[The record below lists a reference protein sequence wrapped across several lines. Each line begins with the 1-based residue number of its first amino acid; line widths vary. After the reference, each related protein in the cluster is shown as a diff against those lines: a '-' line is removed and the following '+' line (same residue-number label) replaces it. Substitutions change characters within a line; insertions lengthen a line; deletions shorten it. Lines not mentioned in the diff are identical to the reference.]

1 LFFCHLFAF
10 GFVIL
15 DLRYHL
21 CYHFCVVLSFLCHF
35 CVDDRTTKERAKNCA
50 EVKRMERRLLCKQ
63 QAENKRIQT
72 WTQENQELDNDH
84 QVAVK
89 EETGKTHEKQC

>member
-1 LFFCHLFAF
+1 
-10 GFVIL
+10 
-15 DLRYHL
+15 
-21 CYHFCVVLSFLCHF
+21 
-35 CVDDRTTKERAKNCA
+35 
-50 EVKRMERRLLCKQ
+50 MERRLLCKQ